1 MGNSVGPARVTASP
15 TLAHR
20 AEYALLAGAVAIGR
34 RVSEPAAARLG
45 AFLGRL
51 AYRPFGFRRRI
62 VEDNLRRA
70 FPDCDMDWVR
80 LTAAASYEHFARE
93 TIAQLRSAQF
103 SSDQIVARTTF
114 EGWDALQDAV
124 RAGNGVVIVAGHLGN
139 WEMGAAAVAARG
151 VPTDVVVQRQSN
163 PLSDHLIV
171 QSRAG
176 IGLGIIDRRHAAKL
190 ALRSLRA
197 GRTVAFVSDQDAGKD
212 GVFVPFFGRLASTH
226 RGAALMAIRTGAPL
240 FLGVPLRVAAGPRYV
255 IRIRE
260 ILTDRSGQLD
270 EAVQRLT
277 AAYTA
282 LLESA
287 IRSAPDQYLWLHRRW
302 KTRPPEER
310 SAGGAV

>member
-1 MGNSVGPARVTASP
+1 MSHSP

-20 AEYALLAGAVAIGR
+20 AEYALFAGAVAIGR

-51 AYRPFGFRRRI
+51 AYRPFGFRRHI

-70 FPDCDMDWVR
+70 FPGRDMDWVR
-80 LTAAASYEHFARE
+80 VTAAASYEHFARE
-93 TIAQLRSAQF
+93 TLAQLRTAQLSAEQV
-103 SSDQIVARTTF
+103 VARTVF
-114 EGWDALQDAV
+114 DGWDELQDAA
-124 RAGNGVVIVAGHLGN
+124 RAGRGVVIVAGHLGN

-163 PLSDHLIV
+163 PLFDRAIV
-171 QSRAG
+171 QTRAG
-176 IGLGIIDRRHAAKL
+176 IGLGIIDRRQAPKL

-197 GRTVAFVSDQDAGKD
+197 GRVVAFVSDQDAGKD
-212 GVFVPFFGRLASTH
+212 GVFVPFFGRPASTH

-240 FLGVPLRVAAGPRYV
+240 FLGVPLRVAAGRYV
-255 IRIRE
+255 IRVRE

>member
-1 MGNSVGPARVTASP
+1 
-15 TLAHR
+15 LAHR
-20 AEYALLAGAVAIGR
+20 AEYALFAGAVAIGR

-45 AFLGRL
+45 AFLGQL

-70 FPDCDMDWVR
+70 FPDRDLEWVR

-93 TIAQLRSAQF
+93 TLAQLRTTHLTTAE
-103 SSDQIVARTTF
+103 VLERTTF
-114 EGWDALQDAV
+114 EGWEELQAAA
-124 RAGNGVVIVAGHLGN
+124 RAGRGVVIVAGHLGN
-139 WEMGAAAVAARG
+139 WEIGAAAVAARG
-151 VPTDVVVQRQSN
+151 MPTDVVVQRQSN
-163 PLSDHLIV
+163 PLFDRAIV

-176 IGLGIIDRRHAAKL
+176 IGLGIIDRRHAPRL

-197 GRTVAFVSDQDAGKD
+197 GRSVAFVSDQDAGRD

-240 FLGVPLRVAAGPRYV
+240 FLGVPLRVAAGRYS
-255 IRIRE
+255 IRVRE
-260 ILTDRSGQLD
+260 IRTDRSGQLD
-270 EAVQRLT
+270 DAVQRLT
-277 AAYTA
+277 AAYTE
-282 LLESA
+282 LLETA